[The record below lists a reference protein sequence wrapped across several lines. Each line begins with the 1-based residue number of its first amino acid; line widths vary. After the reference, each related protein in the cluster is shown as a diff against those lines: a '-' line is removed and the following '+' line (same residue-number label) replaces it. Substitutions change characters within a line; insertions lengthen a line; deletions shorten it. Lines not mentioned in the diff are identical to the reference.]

1 MHAFESVDSDK
12 DISHYLIQMVPNDTS
27 YENYHIKP
35 LSSYI
40 AQQITD
46 KFIDQSK
53 QQLLLFWNNSKSKD
67 FTNLSTFRGAIFE
80 NIAHRILAQ
89 GNIFDIYGPLGN
101 KAEWSKLKIP
111 KCEVKMTPDFVIST
125 DNTYY
130 RPVSTKFPVIDSWIG
145 LYGFFQIT
153 IACKHKLIAKH
164 LAKYIDISKE
174 QNCVNRIYFVV
185 PSKESISEKQPY
197 NFESFTKNSKK
208 PSKKKQ
214 KTGEKTYTKDGATLL
229 LNNLEQFVLHLDLP
243 SYPFLQF

>member
-1 MHAFESVDSDK
+1 MPSWGYGELNALYNYNNNKLSHDEFERRFTLFSGIPRFIFEQNEEHNFMRQLEIVDLEKAMHAFESVESDK

-27 YENYHIKP
+27 YDNYHIKP

-46 KFIDQSK
+46 KFIAQSK

-67 FTNLSTFRGAIFE
+67 FTDLSTFKGAIFE
-80 NIAHRILAQ
+80 NVAHRILAQ
-89 GNIFDIYGPLGN
+89 GNIFDIYGPLGD
-101 KAEWSKLKIP
+101 KASSWSKLEIP
-111 KCEVKMTPDFVIST
+111 SCEVKMTPDFVTST

-153 IACKHKLIAKH
+153 IASKHKLIAKH

-174 QNCVNRIYFVV
+174 
-185 PSKESISEKQPY
+185 
-197 NFESFTKNSKK
+197 KK
-208 PSKKKQ
+208 
-214 KTGEKTYTKDGATLL
+214 LL
-229 LNNLEQFVLHLDLP
+229 E
-243 SYPFLQF
+243 